1 MLIYKIF
8 RTPEMQSFQQDGR
21 TAGAPVDLKDGYVH
35 LSTAAQVSET
45 LSRHFAGEHGL
56 WLLALES
63 ETLPDLKWEPSRG
76 GDLFPHLYRELTTE
90 DILWSRKITLG
101 AQGHDTGELK

>member
-21 TAGAPVDLKDGYVH
+21 TAGAPVDLKDGYIH
-35 LSTAAQVSET
+35 LSTSAQVSET
-45 LSRHFAGEHGL
+45 LSRHFAGEDDL

-63 ETLPDLKWEPSRG
+63 ETLPSLKWEPSRG
-76 GDLFPHLYRELTTE
+76 GDLFPHLYRELTA
-90 DILWSRKITLG
+90 DDVLWSRKITLG
-101 AQGHDTGELK
+101 PQGHEIGELK